1 MGLRRWLCAV
11 ACVLAVMLVV
21 PRDAAA
27 QSVRADAGRAA
38 TRPSALVPL
47 YISFTALQALDA
59 HSTLTAIG
67 TGARETNPVVRSAM
81 TMPAGM
87 VALKAGTA
95 VGVVYLTEKLWKR
108 NRTAAVLTMIA
119 LNSAYAT
126 IAAHNYA
133 AAGRRLR

>member
-1 MGLRRWLCAV
+1 MIALML
-11 ACVLAVMLVV
+11 LAL

-27 QSVRADAGRAA
+27 QPVRAEADRAA
-38 TRPSALVPL
+38 ARPAALVPL
-47 YISFTALQALDA
+47 YLSFTALQALDA
-59 HSTLTAIG
+59 HSTLTAVG
-67 TGARETNPVVRSAM
+67 NGARETNPVVRSTM

-95 VGVVYLTEKLWKR
+95 VGVVFLTEKLWKR

-133 AAGRRLR
+133 TAGRRMR